1 MKFFLLLFFSF
12 QLPPSS
18 KSKLE
23 NLKMESNEIVLEN
36 GENLKTNKKYRHNR
50 YLRQEMINI
59 ERTNRKIQYRQNQL
73 DKAVRKM
80 EKQME
85 TYKLKGEDPR
95 NNEIIDERIVERV
108 GKLEEADRLTNKQI
122 FNLSRQISELNRL
135 HLSMLQLLESV
146 ENLETKVDDN
156 VPELQREISK
166 MEFNM
171 AQATSSLSIV
181 KETQVSLINKIYLF
195 THFLLENIRGF
206 FGGFI
211 LYFQTSIIVFIYSLF
226 ISSPDEDDDRRR
238 PPRSLSHRPHEY
250 IFRLEIFKSLF

>member
-1 MKFFLLLFFSF
+1 MKILTNKNLMENINANIYKQL
-12 QLPPSS
+12 LPPSS

-36 GENLKTNKKYRHNR
+36 GENLETNKKYRHNR

-85 TYKLKGEDPR
+85 TYKLKGENPR

-108 GKLEEADRLTNKQI
+108 RKLEETDRLTHKQI

-181 KETQVSLINKIYLF
+181 KETQTRTTIVVVPHVPPLI
-195 THFLLENIRGF
+195 GP
-206 FGGFI
+206 
-211 LYFQTSIIVFIYSLF
+211 TSIFSG
-226 ISSPDEDDDRRR
+226 
-238 PPRSLSHRPHEY
+238 
-250 IFRLEIFKSLF
+250 